1 MLGSMISLILYKDSK
16 SLFNC
21 LVKFK
26 TIQEK
31 QMIID
36 MMSLRPLYKQQEIIK
51 VKWFH
56 RHYNPANSITK
67 AKPLSVFKTFINTN
81 CIILGS
87 IKYVK
92 QTNINQANTGIK
104 EFFLIM
110 ARVVT

>member
-51 VKWFH
+51 VK
-56 RHYNPANSITK
+56 
-67 AKPLSVFKTFINTN
+67 
-81 CIILGS
+81 
-87 IKYVK
+87 
-92 QTNINQANTGIK
+92 
-104 EFFLIM
+104 
-110 ARVVT
+110 